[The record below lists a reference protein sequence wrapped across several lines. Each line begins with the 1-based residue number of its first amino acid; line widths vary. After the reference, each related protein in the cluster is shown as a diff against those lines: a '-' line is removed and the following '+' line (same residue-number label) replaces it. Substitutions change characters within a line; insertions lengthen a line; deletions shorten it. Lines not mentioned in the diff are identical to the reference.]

1 MTKDEIISKKKEYVF
16 DCVATF
22 YNDPVVIDHAK
33 GQFVC
38 DVQGK
43 QYLDFFGGI
52 LSVSVGHANPR
63 VTDKIKEQID
73 KVQHTST
80 AHLSEAMVVLAEKMA
95 QIAPGRLKKSY
106 FTNSGSEANEVAVI
120 SARMYTGNQE
130 VLALRHGYSGH
141 TQLTK
146 AMTGMFNWRKSGLMP
161 QAVVHAPGPYC
172 YRCPYGLTYPS
183 CELHCAKDIEEVIK
197 TSTSGS
203 IAAMLAETI
212 QGAGG
217 FIVPPPGYFKIVA
230 NIVRRYGGLFISDE
244 VQTGFGRTGKKWF
257 GIEHWEVEPD
267 IMTGAK
273 GMANGA
279 PIGWTITRPEI
290 ADSYKGLTVSTFGGN
305 PVSCVAAKAT
315 VDLIEEDRLMD
326 NAAVVGASLREGLE
340 GLKEKHASIGD
351 VRGMGLMQAI
361 ELVKD
366 RKTKEHDPEMTSRVM
381 ERARS
386 NGLLV
391 GKGGIAAN
399 VIRLTPPLNIN
410 KGDVDQAIGI
420 LDKSLGEAVKD

>member
-1 MTKDEIISKKKEYVF
+1 
-16 DCVATF
+16 
-22 YNDPVVIDHAK
+22 
-33 GQFVC
+33 
-38 DVQGK
+38 
-43 QYLDFFGGI
+43 
-52 LSVSVGHANPR
+52 
-63 VTDKIKEQID
+63 
-73 KVQHTST
+73 
-80 AHLSEAMVVLAEKMA
+80 
-95 QIAPGRLKKSY
+95 
-106 FTNSGSEANEVAVI
+106 
-120 SARMYTGNQE
+120 
-130 VLALRHGYSGH
+130 
-141 TQLTK
+141 
-146 AMTGMFNWRKSGLMP
+146 
-161 QAVVHAPGPYC
+161 
-172 YRCPYGLTYPS
+172 
-183 CELHCAKDIEEVIK
+183 
-197 TSTSGS
+197 
-203 IAAMLAETI
+203 
-212 QGAGG
+212 
-217 FIVPPPGYFKIVA
+217 
-230 NIVRRYGGLFISDE
+230 
-244 VQTGFGRTGKKWF
+244 
-257 GIEHWEVEPD
+257 
-267 IMTGAK
+267 MTGAK

>member
-146 AMTGMFNWRKSGLMP
+146 AMTGM
-161 QAVVHAPGPYC
+161 
-172 YRCPYGLTYPS
+172 
-183 CELHCAKDIEEVIK
+183 
-197 TSTSGS
+197 
-203 IAAMLAETI
+203 
-212 QGAGG
+212 
-217 FIVPPPGYFKIVA
+217 
-230 NIVRRYGGLFISDE
+230 
-244 VQTGFGRTGKKWF
+244 KWF

-273 GMANGA
+273 GMANGE

-366 RKTKEHDPEMTSRVM
+366 RKTKE
-381 ERARS
+381 
-386 NGLLV
+386 
-391 GKGGIAAN
+391 
-399 VIRLTPPLNIN
+399 
-410 KGDVDQAIGI
+410 
-420 LDKSLGEAVKD
+420 